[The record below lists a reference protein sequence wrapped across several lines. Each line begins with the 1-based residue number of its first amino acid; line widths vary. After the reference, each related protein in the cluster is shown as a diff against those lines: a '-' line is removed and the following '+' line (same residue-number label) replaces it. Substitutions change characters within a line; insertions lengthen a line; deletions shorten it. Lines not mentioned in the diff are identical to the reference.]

1 MTRPIVDVTGRVA
14 RLFQQPPQEFV
25 AHRNELARDL
35 ARAGQREL
43 STRIKGLARPPVS
56 AWVVNQLYWHERAE
70 YDALLAAGAAARD
83 AQQSRLSG
91 RGGDL
96 ARALAERDAI
106 IDRLSRQA
114 ERLAGAAGVTLSR
127 DIRSRVRTTLEAI
140 ALRAGDSSLVHGQL
154 TDDVPLPGLQALAG
168 LVAADQDAA
177 PVKPARPALALVP
190 SPERGD
196 EAGAIEALAAELDE
210 LREVLEAARA
220 SAADA
225 QERADEHAGAATA
238 AEQQASAALRALET
252 ARQRLAQAQDAARAA
267 AARAAEA
274 SGEAEKASAEVEAL
288 VARERE
294 LLAKIE
300 ALGGPAPRTPAPK
313 KRRVSRKR

>member
-14 RLFQQPPQEFV
+14 RLYQEVPQSFV

-43 STRIKGLARPPVS
+43 SARIKTLAKPPVS

-70 YDALLAAGAAARD
+70 YDALLAAGAAARE

-106 IDRLSRQA
+106 IGRLTRQA
-114 ERLAGAAGVTLSR
+114 ERLAAAGGVTMSR
-127 DIRSRVRTTLEAI
+127 DVRERVRTSLEAI
-140 ALRAGDSSLVHGQL
+140 ALRAGDTALVHGQL
-154 TDDVPLPGLQALAG
+154 TGDVALPGLQALAG
-168 LVAADQDAA
+168 LVAADSDAA
-177 PVKPARPALALVP
+177 PAKPARPSLALVP
-190 SPERGD
+190 SPERKDDD
-196 EAGAIEALAAELDE
+196 EATALAAALAEI
-210 LREVLEAARA
+210 REALEAARA
-220 SAADA
+220 AAAEA

-238 AEQQASAALRALET
+238 AEQQVRAATRALE
-252 ARQRLAQAQDAARAA
+252 AAQQRLAQAEEAARGATAHAA
-267 AARAAEA
+267 AAA
-274 SGEAEKASAEVEAL
+274 GEADKASAEVEAL
-288 VARERE
+288 AAREQE
-294 LLAKIE
+294 LLTQIE
-300 ALGGPAPRTPAPK
+300 ALTDPPPTTPAPK